1 MLKNLTG
8 TEYAERL
15 KEAIVSRRAGN
26 ISPKLDVELGNM
38 CNSIAQWAISKAVT
52 SGKLWR
58 TFSQDPDFQGE
69 IIMEVVEYCDKVDLS
84 REPKE
89 ILVYLNRVARSAIR
103 DQIHKANALKR
114 QHEEVDMLGMVPTVD
129 FYGQGTGAVV
139 CEGGFDGES
148 EAQRNLNRKLAL
160 YATEFKINI

>member
-1 MLKNLTG
+1 MLKNLTKQ
-8 TEYAERL
+8 EYAGAL
-15 KEAIVSRRAGN
+15 KQALLQRRAGT
-26 ISPKLDVELGNM
+26 ITPAMEEDLGNM

-58 TFSQDPDFQGE
+58 TFSQDLDFQGE

-114 QHEEVDMLGMVPTVD
+114 QHEEVDMQGMIPTSD
-129 FYGQGTGAVV
+129 FYGFDTGRTV
-139 CEGGFDGES
+139 CEGNFDGQVQAE
-148 EAQRNLNRKLAL
+148 QHLNRKLAL
-160 YATEFKINI
+160 YAAEYKINI